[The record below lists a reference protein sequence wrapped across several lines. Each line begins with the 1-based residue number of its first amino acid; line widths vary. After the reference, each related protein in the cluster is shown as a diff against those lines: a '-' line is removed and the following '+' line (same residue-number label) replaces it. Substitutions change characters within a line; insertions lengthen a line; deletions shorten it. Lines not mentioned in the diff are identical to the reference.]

1 MKSNYQSERKQ
12 REKGKVPVLA
22 LHEFEN
28 RIRKIQAN
36 FKGKIEENQGRVKAL
51 HTELLDLADQKQ
63 AAIKEAAAI
72 IEAARQQASDIISDA
87 DGTRHATLMDVEAIR
102 VRAEGMR
109 EEAERLLAA
118 ANQRSLTLSLQAVQV
133 DAAEAR
139 LRNLVKEQEYL
150 RGLHAKIE
158 AAEQSAKEHEA
169 SALAA
174 ETRAKDIWKQDEK
187 TLAELSRTI
196 RDIKQ
201 APFYAAKKRR

>member
-72 IEAARQQASDIISDA
+72 ISGARRQAQDIVADA
-87 DGTRHATLMDVEAIR
+87 DGTRHATLMEVEDIRIRAIG
-102 VRAEGMR
+102 VLA
-109 EEAERLLAA
+109 EAERRLLE
-118 ANQRSLTLSLQAVQV
+118 ANQRSLSLSLRAVQI
-133 DAAEAR
+133 DDAEAR
-139 LRNLVKEQEYL
+139 LRNLVKENEHL
-150 RGLHAKIE
+150 IGLHAKIE